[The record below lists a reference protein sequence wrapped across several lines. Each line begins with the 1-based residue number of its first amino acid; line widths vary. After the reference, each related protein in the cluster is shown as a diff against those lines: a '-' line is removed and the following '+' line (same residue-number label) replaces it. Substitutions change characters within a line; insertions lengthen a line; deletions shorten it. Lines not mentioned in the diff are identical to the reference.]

1 MFANMTVI
9 GYSWN
14 WAETSNSIVSSL
26 RETQTQNGQ
35 VNLVYCIACTGL
47 GVQIL
52 EKNKQQQTSY

>member
-1 MFANMTVI
+1 MTVI